1 MRGGVEWKE
10 KLLLLIL
17 WIIKGEIE
25 VIAKKSKWLK
35 KKPANLK
42 SRKYVVL
49 EIKEVILYGELIQI
63 LKLNENKLLLFGG
76 AVETTRGV
84 YSTTND
90 SYIICKESL

>member
-1 MRGGVEWKE
+1 VRGGVEWKE

-63 LKLNENKLLLFGG
+63 LKLNENKLKG
-76 AVETTRGV
+76 E
-84 YSTTND
+84 
-90 SYIICKESL
+90 IESGLKILVINCLSNNWKVFWFK